1 MKKQRLSATTILV
14 GIICILSSISLVGC
28 AGFSSPKSDNATPA
42 SLSITGTIS
51 PSAGGIAAM
60 VTLSGPITTTTTT
73 DRFGNYT
80 FASLPSGT
88 YTVTPSKNAFHFKP
102 ATQSTTL
109 AATAA
114 TGVNFV
120 AASGAQTATF
130 SISGRITPTANGGE
144 ATVTLSGAA
153 NATTVSDT
161 SGNYIFSGLENG
173 TYTVTPSKSGF
184 GFNPAGQNATISGA
198 NVNGVNFTATQTA
211 PPTYSI
217 TGTISPA
224 ASGSGATVTL
234 SGASGATT
242 TANSSGVYTFS
253 GLSNGSY
260 FVTPSKSGFTFSP
273 SSQGASITN
282 ANVTGMNFTATQNP
296 PTTYSITGT
305 ISPAA
310 SGSGATVTLSGSAS
324 ATTTANS
331 SGVFT
336 FTGLQSGSY
345 SISPSKSGFIF
356 SPSSLGATITNASVT
371 GENFS
376 ITQNPPQT
384 YSITGTI
391 SPAASGSG
399 ATVTLS
405 GSASATTTA
414 NSSGVFTFSGLS
426 NGSYVITANKS
437 GYTFSPSSQD
447 ATITNASV
455 TGENFTATQNPPQT
469 YSITG
474 TVEPAASGS
483 GATVTLSGASSA
495 TTTANS
501 SGVYTFT
508 GLQSGSYS
516 VKPSKSGFTFN
527 PPSLGVT
534 IASANATNENFTAS
548 AVSSPSAGLMISG
561 TIAPIT
567 NGTSVTVTLSG
578 AASATTT
585 TDSSGNYAF
594 SNLGNGS
601 YTLTAAKTGYSFS
614 PSTQTTTLNA
624 ASATQVN
631 FAASSQ
637 SAIVNISAGQDI
649 PSIVAAAPAGT
660 TFIIAAG
667 TYRLT
672 QSIIPKN
679 GDTFVGQ
686 TACAPPASACSTILT
701 GSTVIGPQAKFNG
714 TNYEVTGQTQQGQV
728 AVVTGNEILCDTNW
742 QGCIYPED
750 LFFDGVPYK
759 HINSATLPL
768 LSTGQWWFDYK
779 NHIIYFHD
787 NPSGHT
793 VETSVLNNAFG
804 GSANYVTIQ
813 YLTLKE
819 FADMYPAGTIA
830 VSQGRNA
837 PTKGANWTVQYNEVL
852 LNHGFGVRVNY
863 NMHIVNNYLHN
874 NGQTGIGG
882 GIGTTSAT
890 NTESMNSGIL
900 IQNNLIT
907 YNDYAHFNVD
917 FGAGGIKTGATSGI
931 IIRGNTIQHN
941 EGAAVHFDDNSQNE
955 LLDSN
960 IMTDNTDSDGVNQEI
975 GYGTSAFRNNIVL
988 RNGTQVNE
996 QYFTGQLTAHASTGV
1011 SMYCNIMEIPA
1022 GPGVS
1027 GAVIAASN
1035 RGKSSYP
1042 PYQYLMATA
1051 NSFHH
1056 NTVIWDNGATGS
1068 SGFWQDDAADQPD
1081 FFADNAVPDYNTYHL
1096 PSSSQSAFVYDNNNS
1111 QSNRAV
1117 SFAAYQAT
1125 GAESHGSVDANNTS
1139 GYPTVAITSP
1149 LDQASYSSSV
1159 GIAASA
1165 SDASG
1170 ISKVEFYLDW
1180 ALKSTVTSA
1189 PFNFSLTGASSGQ
1202 HAVAAMAYSNAGIR
1216 SCYAITVNAQ

>member
-1 MKKQRLSATTILV
+1 VKNKSLSATTLVAIIL
-14 GIICILSSISLVGC
+14 LSISLVGC
-28 AGFSSPKSDNATPA
+28 AGFTSSKSGLAAPA
-42 SLSITGTIS
+42 ILSITGTIS
-51 PSAGGIAAM
+51 PTAGGTAAM
-60 VTLSGPITTTTTT
+60 VTLSGPITATTST
-73 DRFGNYT
+73 DSFGNYT
-80 FASLPSGT
+80 FAGLPSGT
-88 YTVTPSKNAFHFKP
+88 YTVTPSKNKFHFSP
-102 ATQSTTL
+102 ASQNTILS
-109 AATAA
+109 AAAA
-114 TGVNFV
+114 TGVNFL
-120 AASGAQTATF
+120 AATGATAQTY
-130 SISGRITPTANGGE
+130 SISGKITPTANGGE
-144 ATVTLSGAA
+144 STVTLSGAA
-153 NATTVSDT
+153 SAITTADA
-161 SGNYIFSGLENG
+161 SGNYTFGGLSNG
-173 TYTVTPSKSGF
+173 TYSVTPSKGGF
-184 GFNPAGQNATISGA
+184 TFNPAGQNETISNA
-198 NVNGVNFTATQTA
+198 NVNGVNFTATQVA

-234 SGASGATT
+234 SGAASATT
-242 TANSSGVYTFS
+242 TANSSGVYTFT
-253 GLSNGSY
+253 GLSSGSY

-296 PTTYSITGT
+296 PQTYSVTGT

-310 SGSGATVTLSGSAS
+310 NGSGATVTLSGAASATTTANSSGVYTFTGLSSGSYFVTPSKSGFTFSPSSQGASITNANVTGMNFTATQNPPQTYSIMGTISPAANGSGATVTLSGAGS

-336 FTGLQSGSY
+336 FTGLSSGSY
-345 SISPSKSGFIF
+345 SITASKNGYTF
-356 SPSSLGATITNASVT
+356 SPSTQGATITNA
-371 GENFS
+371 N
-376 ITQNPPQT
+376 
-384 YSITGTI
+384 
-391 SPAASGSG
+391 
-399 ATVTLS
+399 
-405 GSASATTTA
+405 
-414 NSSGVFTFSGLS
+414 
-426 NGSYVITANKS
+426 
-437 GYTFSPSSQD
+437 
-447 ATITNASV
+447 V
-455 TGENFTATQNPPQT
+455 TGENFTATQNAPQT

-474 TVEPAASGS
+474 TVDPTASGS
-483 GATVTLSGASSA
+483 GATVTLSGAASA

-501 SGVYTFT
+501 SGVYAFT
-508 GLQSGSYS
+508 GLSSGNYS
-516 VKPSKSGFTFN
+516 ITPSKSGFTFN
-527 PPSLGVT
+527 PPTLGVT
-534 IASANATNENFTAS
+534 ITSASATGENFTAS
-548 AVSSPSAGLMISG
+548 TVSSPSAGLMISG
-561 TIAPIT
+561 TVAPIT
-567 NGTSVTVTLSG
+567 IGTGVKVTLGG

-601 YTLTAAKTGYSFS
+601 YTLTATKTGYSFS
-614 PSTQTTTLNA
+614 PSTQTTTLSA

-672 QSIIPKN
+672 AAIIPKN

-686 TACAPPASACSTILT
+686 TPCAPPATACSTILT
-701 GSTVIGPQAKFNG
+701 GSTVIGTQAKFNG
-714 TNYEVTGQTQQGQV
+714 TNYEVTGQTQQGAI
-728 AVVTGNEILCDTNW
+728 AVPIDGEVLCDANW

-759 HINSATLPL
+759 HLNSATLPVIGA
-768 LSTGQWWFDYK
+768 GQWWFDYT

-787 NPSGHT
+787 NPTGHT

-813 YLTLKE
+813 YLTLRG
-819 FADMYPAGTIA
+819 FADMYPVGTIA
-830 VSQGRNA
+830 VNQGRNA
-837 PTKGANWTVQYNEVL
+837 PTMGANWTVQYNEVL

-863 NMHIVNNYLHN
+863 NMHIVDNYLHN

-907 YNDYAHFNVD
+907 YNDYAHFNPD
-917 FGAGGIKTGATSGI
+917 FGAGGIKTGSTSGI

-941 EGAAVHFDDNSQNE
+941 EGSAVHFDDNSQNE
-955 LLDSN
+955 LLDGN
-960 IMTDNTDSDGVNQEI
+960 IITDNTDSDGVNQEI
-975 GYGTSAFRNNIVL
+975 GYGTSAYRNNIVL
-988 RNGTQVNE
+988 RNGAQVNE
-996 QYFTGQLTAHASTGV
+996 QYFTGQLTAHASAGV
-1011 SMYCNIMEIPA
+1011 SMYCNTMEVPA

-1027 GAVIAASN
+1027 GAVIAAAN
-1035 RGKSSYP
+1035 RGNSSYP
-1042 PYQYLMATA
+1042 PYQYLVATA

-1068 SGFWQDDAADQPD
+1068 TGYWQDDAAHQPD
-1081 FFADNAVPDYNTYHL
+1081 FFADNGVPDYNTYHTA
-1096 PSSSQSAFVYDNNNS
+1096 SSSQAAFVYDNNNS
-1111 QSNRAV
+1111 QNNRAV
-1117 SFAAYQAT
+1117 SFASYQAT
-1125 GAESHGSVDANNTS
+1125 GAESHGSADANNTS

-1159 GIAASA
+1159 GIAAAA

-1180 ALKSTVTSA
+1180 ALKSTVTAA
-1189 PFNFSLTGASSGQ
+1189 PFNFTLTGASAGQ
-1202 HAVAAMAYSNAGIR
+1202 HTVAAMAYSNAGIR